1 MRTKLYRLTMVIL
14 CVAGIFFTG
23 QQANAQGMTVVIPA
37 EASVSG
43 QYFTLGDVAVIYS
56 DDAERTDNLRRI
68 RLGHTPAPGHSY
80 VINKELILA
89 RLHAA
94 NVFAATDITWNIPA
108 QLTVTA
114 SSQAVSGKQL
124 LEQAEQYLKATVTGD
139 ATITALGEPQD
150 ALVPPGIVTYKIML
164 PYGIRYNTPTNISV
178 GIQVDGQVITQA
190 IVRFEIKKYLQV
202 AVAAKS
208 LSAGEVITADN
219 TTFERRDIGRLMP
232 GYFTELAKIQGLSVK
247 RPMAPGVVL
256 TESMLKKAVI
266 ITRGKPVN
274 IIAQI
279 GNIQVMVAGT
289 ALQNGSEG
297 QFIQVK
303 NTSSRKVIIGR
314 VIDDTTVRINM

>member
-43 QYFTLGDVAVIYS
+43 QYFTLGDVAVIS
-56 DDAERTDNLRRI
+56 GDDAVRTDNLRRI
-68 RLGHTPAPGHSY
+68 RLGHTPAPGRSY
-80 VINKELILA
+80 VINRELILA
-89 RLHAA
+89 RLQAA
-94 NVFAATDITWNIPA
+94 SVLAATDITWNIPA

-114 SSQAVSGKQL
+114 SSQAVSGKQM
-124 LEQAEQYLKATVTGD
+124 LEQAEQYLKATVNGD
-139 ATITALGEPQD
+139 VTINAIGEPLD
-150 ALVPPGIVTYKIML
+150 ILVPPGTVTYKIML

-178 GIQVDGQVITQA
+178 GVQVDDKVITQA

-219 TTFERRDIGRLMP
+219 IAFERRDIGRLLP
-232 GYFTELAKIQGLSVK
+232 GYFTELAKIEGLMVK
-247 RPMAPGVVL
+247 RPMAPGSVL
-256 TESMLKKAVI
+256 TENMLKKAVI
-266 ITRGKPVN
+266 ITRGKPVT
-274 IIAQI
+274 ILAQI

-289 ALQNGSEG
+289 AMQNGSEG
-297 QFIQVK
+297 QFIQVQ
-303 NTSSRKVIIGR
+303 NTSSKKVIIGR